1 MLAKESK
8 ATVVKMLAELEET
21 TAEHSGNFSK
31 ELENIKTSQS

>member
-21 TAEHSGNFSK
+21 TAEHSGNFRK
-31 ELENIKTSQS
+31 N